1 VQVQVLKRRILDRR
15 RVVYGG
21 VLHKNI
27 GTGVLSFESTDKHLA
42 FGVVRNIRRVNAS
55 ASTAVTDLT
64 CYDFQRASR
73 ASNQTYACF
82 RSAQSKADRGSDPG
96 PSTGNNGNFALQ
108 VRHQVSSHGSEH
120 CSIKHSLTHGRR
132 PRRLRHSGELPD
144 TALDVD
150 RYITKLGAMLRDT
163 ILRQP
168 ERSSMRKT
176 PSTSRFLELSSA
188 AETRSVLNLAF
199 GIGVLGLIVVS
210 LLPGQFVP
218 VLMNDKLE
226 HFIAYLTLAVVGSA
240 VFRTTRGAL
249 LLFGFLCVLAVL
261 LELGQ
266 EFSPGRT
273 VDAADAAAG
282 WAGACFALV
291 PPLTHRLRL
300 LR

>member
-27 GTGVLSFESTDKHLA
+27 GTDVLSFERADKHLA
-42 FGVVRNIRRVNAS
+42 FGVIRDIRRVNAGDS
-55 ASTAVTDLT
+55 AAATDLA
-64 CYDFQRASR
+64 CHDLQGASR
-73 ASNQTYACF
+73 ASDQTYACF
-82 RSAQSKADRGSDPG
+82 RGGQSKADRGTDPG
-96 PSTGNNGNFALQ
+96 PSAGNNGNFTLQ
-108 VRHQVSSHGSEH
+108 VRHQVASHGSER
-120 CSIKHSLTHGRR
+120 CWRKYSLTHGRR
-132 PRRLRHSGELPD
+132 PRRLRHSGKLPD
-144 TALDVD
+144 TALGVV
-150 RYITKLGAMLRDT
+150 RYITKLGAMPRDT

-168 ERSSMRKT
+168 EGLHMRKT
-176 PSTSRFLELSSA
+176 PSSSRFLEFWSA
-188 AETRSVLNLAF
+188 AEARPVLNLAF
-199 GIGVLGLIVVS
+199 GLGVLGLIVVS

-218 VLMNDKLE
+218 VIMNDKLE
-226 HFIAYLTLAVVGSA
+226 HFVAYLTLAVVGSA

-249 LLFGFLCVLAVL
+249 LLFCFLCVLAVL

-282 WAGACFALV
+282 WAGACFALL
-291 PPLTHRLRL
+291 PPLTQRLRL